1 MKLKLREGINRASA
15 IAYAKF
21 LDDIIYRHNS
31 IVGGNRLEEA
41 RAVME
46 AVANE
51 TLDNLLEM
59 CEPVTKKF
67 KIGIETTDEV
77 FEVEAETEE
86 EAKQKA
92 FDLFM
97 NSKHESEAKIIK

>member
-1 MKLKLREGINRASA
+1 MKLKLREGMNRASA

-31 IVGGNRLEEA
+31 VVGDRLEEA

-67 KIGIETTDEV
+67 KVGIETTDEV

-97 NSKHESEAKIIK
+97 KSKHESEAKIIK